1 LIQTAVAPATSGL
14 REKLLV
20 AAFMFGHCTHHVT
33 NTLLTPLL
41 PLIRTSF
48 GLTYEQSGFLVS
60 AFSVS
65 QGFSQAPIGALA
77 DRVGSRPVVTIGL
90 ILTGLVCFTIGL
102 AGDYGHLLLLL
113 IALGIIAGTYH
124 APAAA
129 LLAQVFPPERR
140 GGALGMHTVGG
151 NFSFMAMPLVVGGLT
166 AATMTWRTPYLA
178 FAIAPIIAGIGL
190 MLILPATNERSKGGP
205 TLDVLRELAG
215 VFRVVGPLLTAAVLF
230 QMVYAA
236 VSAFLAL
243 YLVDARG
250 FEPPAAAMLVAAPFL
265 AGLFGSPLGGMMSD
279 RLGRRPVIVLSL
291 VCTGPLLLLLS
302 VAPDPLLIP
311 VMVLMG
317 LAGSLRQ
324 PVIEG
329 LLLDRAP
336 VERRATTLG
345 AYYLV
350 GQELG
355 GFAAPALGA
364 IASAVGIGQAFG
376 VVGALA
382 AAGSLLLLAIQRRL

>member
-1 LIQTAVAPATSGL
+1 LIQATVAPATSGV

-20 AAFMFGHCTHHVT
+20 AAFMFGHFTHHVT

-41 PLIRTSF
+41 PLIRDGF
-48 GLTYEQSGFLVS
+48 NLTYAQSGLLVS

-65 QGFSQAPIGALA
+65 QGLSQAPIGALA
-77 DRVGSRPVVTIGL
+77 DRVGSRSVVSVGL
-90 ILTGLVCFTIGL
+90 ILTGVACFAIGL
-102 AGDYGHLLLLL
+102 AADFPQLLFLLV
-113 IALGIIAGTYH
+113 ALGIIAGTYH

-129 LLAQVFPPERR
+129 LLAQIFPPDRR
-140 GGALGMHTVGG
+140 GGALGWHTVGG
-151 NFSFMAMPLVVGGLT
+151 NFSFMATPLVAGGLT
-166 AATMTWRTPYLA
+166 AATQTWQTPYFA
-178 FAIAPIIAGIGL
+178 FAIAPIVAGL
-190 MLILPATNERSKGGP
+190 ALLLILPRTNERSRGGSP
-205 TLDVLRELAG
+205 MEVLRELAG

-230 QMVYAA
+230 QMIYAA

-243 YLVDARG
+243 YLVDERG
-250 FEPPAAAMLVAAPFL
+250 FEPPAAAALVAAPYL
-265 AGLFGSPLGGMMSD
+265 AGLLGSPLGGMMSD
-279 RLGRRPVIVLSL
+279 KLGRRPVILLSL
-291 VCTGPLLLLLS
+291 VCTGPLILLLS
-302 VAPDPLLIP
+302 IAPTVLLIP

-317 LAGSLRQ
+317 LAGSMRQ

-350 GQELG
+350 AQELG

-364 IASAVGIGQAFG
+364 IAVAVGIGQAFG
-376 VVGALA
+376 IVGAVA
-382 AAGSLLLLAIQRRL
+382 AAGSLALLAVQRRL